1 MGLLMRNIIF
11 ASVDNF
17 LWTSLIPRRK
27 QREVFLEAWR
37 FLFAAGSHGS
47 VLAAASMKGVEMVHR
62 GSTLSRGKGGLRY
75 AAALAAIV
83 FVQIPNLAFAG
94 GSGLKWES
102 ATDVVV
108 SSITGPIAY
117 AAAVLALVGVAIAII
132 AGHGGMLMK
141 AAGAVLGVS
150 VLLFAPDFIS
160 TVWGGAAGAGLSGW

>member
-1 MGLLMRNIIF
+1 
-11 ASVDNF
+11 
-17 LWTSLIPRRK
+17 
-27 QREVFLEAWR
+27 
-37 FLFAAGSHGS
+37 
-47 VLAAASMKGVEMVHR
+47 MVHR
-62 GSTLSRGKGGLRY
+62 GLTLSRRKGGLRY

-83 FVQIPNLAFAG
+83 FVQFPDLAFAG